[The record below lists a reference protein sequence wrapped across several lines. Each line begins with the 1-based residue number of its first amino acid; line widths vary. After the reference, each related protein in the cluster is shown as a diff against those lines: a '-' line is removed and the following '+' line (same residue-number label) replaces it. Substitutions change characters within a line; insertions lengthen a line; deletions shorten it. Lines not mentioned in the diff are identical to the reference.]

1 MKIER
6 AIRGPCRELLEIIM
20 DKVVGSDDRQFPA
33 ELGAT
38 PRPIKIDIG
47 KWKIFLVESIA
58 LLPGFA
64 LNQER
69 TGENDIAGAPA
80 NSVAEPPGRVVR
92 SVQIQSRG
100 QILSERERERGW
112 ESHSVTEKTAVALCD
127 RKAGSGELR
136 FQLEKWD
143 GFFQRLLVAQPFA

>member
-1 MKIER
+1 M
-6 AIRGPCRELLEIIM
+6 
-20 DKVVGSDDRQFPA
+20 
-33 ELGAT
+33 
-38 PRPIKIDIG
+38 
-47 KWKIFLVESIA
+47 
-58 LLPGFA
+58 LPGFA

-92 SVQIQSRG
+92 SAQIQSRG

-112 ESHSVTEKTAVALCD
+112 ESHSVTEKTAVALFD

-136 FQLEKWD
+136 FQLEECD
-143 GFFQRLLVAQPFA
+143 RFFQRLLARQAIVGFVKQKPATFWKVGERFSARRIYASTE

>member
-1 MKIER
+1 
-6 AIRGPCRELLEIIM
+6 M
-20 DKVVGSDDRQFPA
+20 DNVVGSDDRHLPA
-33 ELGAT
+33 EPGAT
-38 PRPIKIDIG
+38 PGPIKIDIG

-112 ESHSVTEKTAVALCD
+112 ESHSVTEKTAVALFD
-127 RKAGSGELR
+127 RKAGSGER
-136 FQLEKWD
+136 
-143 GFFQRLLVAQPFA
+143 RLNELMIATNSTGRSGES

>member
-1 MKIER
+1 MKIES
-6 AIRGPCRELLEIIM
+6 AIRRPGGELLEIIVQH
-20 DKVVGSDDRQFPA
+20 VVGSDNGHFPA
-33 ELGAT
+33 EFGAT
-38 PRPIKIDIG
+38 PGPIKIDIG
-47 KWKIFLVESIA
+47 KWKIFLVESVA

-112 ESHSVTEKTAVALCD
+112 ESHSVT
-127 RKAGSGELR
+127 
-136 FQLEKWD
+136 
-143 GFFQRLLVAQPFA
+143 